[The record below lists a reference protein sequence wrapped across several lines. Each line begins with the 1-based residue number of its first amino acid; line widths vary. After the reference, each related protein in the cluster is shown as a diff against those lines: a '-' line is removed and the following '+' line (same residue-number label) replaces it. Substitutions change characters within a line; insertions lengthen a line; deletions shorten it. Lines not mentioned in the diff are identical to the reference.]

1 MKFVLDLEYL
11 LTIKLYMAH
20 IGLVAQYI
28 YIYINIAATAMCV
41 MFRLGR
47 LGDATATQTRKT

>member
-1 MKFVLDLEYL
+1 MNFVLDLEYL

-28 YIYINIAATAMCV
+28 YYNNIIE
-41 MFRLGR
+41 
-47 LGDATATQTRKT
+47 GDNELSRTLKNFFHGYSS